1 MVLSVEHGD
10 RANLLTPFI
19 KVKEAVVS
27 LLGAG
32 PRPLITETTPVDLT
46 AEDEDNAK
54 PHVLIDL
61 TSDDEKEKNARQIG
75 DEVFTGSRAACYLHF
90 AANIQEAWKKYADEK
105 RYLERWTQPDSWAKP
120 QPQKDPSRK
129 TEYNKPREIKQ
140 REDGS
145 WGVIGT
151 GQKITSIET
160 MVLHVIEAWENRG
173 GSKQEEFVKHQ
184 LANFS
189 GTRRA
194 DIPFILQTLRALTQG
209 KSPAKKQAAFLETPS
224 KMQPRPR
231 QQVVAAANAMQK
243 VLFAH
248 QSIGRILQWSKQS
261 QQDDPPTFF
270 TQFSR
275 VATNI
280 IETGQIAQTS
290 EDIHE
295 ADFLVFD
302 GLEYESWLMFGSG
315 DKIVLLQ
322 DGKILQMRPP
332 MSLSV
337 VLTKLKQQNQSK
349 CPINMLNLSVK
360 EDNLVPWPLAKHYR
374 IFNEAIAA
382 STANAQPAMIA
393 QAGHEVKTM
402 ITKATDIES
411 AIHCC
416 ILGQT

>member
-1 MVLSVEHGD
+1 
-10 RANLLTPFI
+10 
-19 KVKEAVVS
+19 
-27 LLGAG
+27 
-32 PRPLITETTPVDLT
+32 
-46 AEDEDNAK
+46 
-54 PHVLIDL
+54 
-61 TSDDEKEKNARQIG
+61 
-75 DEVFTGSRAACYLHF
+75 
-90 AANIQEAWKKYADEK
+90 
-105 RYLERWTQPDSWAKP
+105 
-120 QPQKDPSRK
+120 
-129 TEYNKPREIKQ
+129 
-140 REDGS
+140 
-145 WGVIGT
+145 
-151 GQKITSIET
+151 
-160 MVLHVIEAWENRG
+160 
-173 GSKQEEFVKHQ
+173 
-184 LANFS
+184 
-189 GTRRA
+189 
-194 DIPFILQTLRALTQG
+194 LTQG

-337 VLTKLKQQNQSK
+337 VLTKLKQQSRGREMFVDVQDMNQVHGGRQARCAAPMSIQEALTIGVERSIK
-349 CPINMLNLSVK
+349 MPYQHA
-360 EDNLVPWPLAKHYR
+360 EPLR
-374 IFNEAIAA
+374 
-382 STANAQPAMIA
+382 
-393 QAGHEVKTM
+393 
-402 ITKATDIES
+402 
-411 AIHCC
+411 
-416 ILGQT
+416 